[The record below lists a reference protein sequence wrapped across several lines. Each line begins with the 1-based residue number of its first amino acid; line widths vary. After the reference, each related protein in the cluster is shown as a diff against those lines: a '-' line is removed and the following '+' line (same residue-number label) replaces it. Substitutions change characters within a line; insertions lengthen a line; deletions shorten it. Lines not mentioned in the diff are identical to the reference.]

1 MKKNILALPLAA
13 GAAMAGPAG
22 AQWTGNAEFG
32 FSNTTGNTETS
43 TANLKVDLN
52 HVVGSWRHNLFGESI
67 YSDNNSIKSA
77 ERYMAGYKPSYF
89 FSEKNYM
96 FGILRYDQ
104 DRFAFIN
111 SRFNEVLGYGR
122 QVYNTRIHVLD
133 GEIGLGARQTD
144 YVSDPST
151 ADLIEINVFL
161 WRGRGGGGGRAE

>member
-1 MKKNILALPLAA
+1 MKKNILALTLAV

-22 AQWTGNAEFG
+22 AQWTGNAEIG

-52 HVVGSWRHNLFGESI
+52 HVVGSWRHNLFGESF

-77 ERYMAGYKPSYF
+77 ERYMAGYKHSYF
-89 FSEKNYM
+89 LSEKNYM
-96 FGILRYDQ
+96 FCILRYDQ

-122 QVYNTRIHVLD
+122 QVFNTRILVID
-133 GEIGLGARQTD
+133 GEIGFCERQTD
-144 YVSDPST
+144 YVYDPST
-151 ADLIEINVFL
+151 ADLKENNVFL
-161 WRGRGGGGGRAE
+161 FLWLKYNVKIS